1 MQNTNPAP
9 NVRETLFNLPA
20 IEKIER
26 RKALRHYLF
35 YKGKCPFPNINEI
48 QDDVLLGQSWK
59 SNDNVDYT
67 PTQDIRN
74 KVKPL
79 LKKQARFM
87 FGAEPTITFKPD
99 DSADN
104 DTCEELR
111 KFIDDIF
118 EGNQFW
124 KNTKKAFLMSTI
136 KKRVLLRVEANP
148 GEPISIKYEN
158 IDDFYYDE
166 KNGKLLKVV
175 FFQEDDNN
183 ALIDDDTKKIYY
195 LHTYFYNRE
204 KEDDP
209 VTAFYKRDTYVGGDL
224 SKPIETVKTN
234 TGFDTIPC
242 WLIKNGGELNDDFG
256 ESDLEDLMDSQTQYN
271 KKNSDFADA
280 LRFEMFGSTVVVDG
294 KADDVNKLSIAP
306 NGLQAVRTD
315 DKAAEKGR
323 QATVQRQEYN
333 MGSAEAANSYLD
345 RLEKDMRDT
354 LDMPDVS
361 DLTNIPSAKAMKYLY
376 NDLIARCED
385 KWTDWQ
391 PVFKQLINFIVQVA
405 QYSYGNFNKSWVG
418 LSYSIVFQHN
428 YPLPEDDADKK
439 TVAMEEVKTNVMS
452 HKEYIKK
459 YGDVEDADGE
469 YKQILDEIS
478 QITAAE
484 NEQMIPDDG
493 SNSDGD
499 SNDLE

>member
-9 NVRETLFNLPA
+9 SVRETLFNLPV

-26 RKALRHYLF
+26 KKARKYYYF

-59 SNDNVDYT
+59 SNDNVDYA

-87 FGAEPTITFKPD
+87 FGADPTITFKPD
-99 DSADN
+99 DSVDN
-104 DTCEELR
+104 DTCEDLR
-111 KFIDDIF
+111 RFVDDIF
-118 EGNQFW
+118 EDNQFW
-124 KNTKKAFLMSTI
+124 KSTKKAFLMSTI

-148 GEPISIKYEN
+148 NEPIIIKYEN
-158 IDDFYYDE
+158 IDNFYYDE

-183 ALIDDDTKKIYY
+183 VLIEDDTKKIYY
-195 LHTYFYNRE
+195 LHTYFYSRE
-204 KEDDP
+204 KEADP
-209 VTAFYKRDTYVGGDL
+209 VTAFYKKDSYVGGDL
-224 SKPIETVKTN
+224 SNPIETVTTN

-256 ESDLEDLMDSQTQYN
+256 ESDLEDLMDAQTLYN

-280 LRFEMFGSTVVVDG
+280 LRFQMFGSTAVIDG
-294 KADDVNKLSIAP
+294 KKEDVDNLTIAP
-306 NGLQAVRTD
+306 NALHAIRTD
-315 DKAAEKGR
+315 DKAVDQGK
-323 QATVQRQEYN
+323 QASMSRQEYSMSN
-333 MGSAEAANSYLD
+333 SSAVDSYLD
-345 RLEKDMRDT
+345 RLDKDMRDT
-354 LDMPDVS
+354 LDMPTIK

-391 PVFKQLINFIVQVA
+391 PVFKQLINFIVQA
-405 QYSYGNFNKSWVG
+405 SQYSYSNFNKSWLN
-418 LSYSIVFQHN
+418 LSYSIIFDHN
-428 YPLPEDDADKK
+428 YPLPEDDSDKK
-439 TVAMEEVKTNVMS
+439 TVAMEEVKSNVMS

-459 YGDVEDADGE
+459 YGDVEDVDGE
-469 YKQILDEIS
+469 YNQILDEIA

-484 NEQMIPDDG
+484 NEQMMPSDG
-493 SNSDGD
+493 SNSGD
-499 SNDLE
+499 SNVTE